1 MSPNDV
7 GETPSV
13 PRYNEL
19 MWPALQALRAM
30 GGSATN
36 EELLAKVIE
45 IAAIPPAVQA
55 IQHTDHRQSRVNYN
69 LAWAKSYLKAV
80 GAIENS
86 SRGVWSL
93 TDVGEHLTQEDV
105 VHVPA
110 RVRRQSAAGKRVRE
124 PTGLENGAPAPLD
137 GEAVEAVEP
146 HWKDDLLGILRELTP
161 SAFERLSQRL
171 LREAG
176 FIKVEVTGRSG
187 DGGIDGIGVLRVNCF
202 HFRSSSNAS
211 DIKAASAPARCAIF
225 VARWWVAVT
234 KGCLS
239 QQEHSRP
246 RRNVRRPGTEPL
258 QLI

>member
-45 IAAIPPAVQA
+45 TAAIPPAVQV

-105 VHVPA
+105 VQVPA
-110 RVRRQSAAGKRVRE
+110 RVRRQSAAGRRVRE
-124 PTGLENGAPAPLD
+124 PASLENGAAARLD
-137 GEAVEAVEP
+137 GEAMEAVEL
-146 HWKDDLLGILRELTP
+146 HWKDDLLRILRELAP

-187 DGGIDGIGVLRVNCF
+187 DGGSTALACCASTCF
-202 HFRSSSNAS
+202 HFRSYSNAS
-211 DIKAASAPARCAIF
+211 DIKAASVPARCATF
-225 VARWWVAVT
+225 VARWWAAVT